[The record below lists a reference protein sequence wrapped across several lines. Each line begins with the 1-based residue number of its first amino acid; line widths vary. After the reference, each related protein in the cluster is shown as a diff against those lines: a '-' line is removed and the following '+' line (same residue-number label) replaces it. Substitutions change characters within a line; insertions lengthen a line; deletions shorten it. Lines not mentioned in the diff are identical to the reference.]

1 MAAIMSVSSLPKN
14 EIPQFSIPHIDKA
27 AHAAEYLILGI
38 LAIRAMLGSSF
49 SANITAITVC
59 VIIFASAYAVLD
71 EWHQQFVPG
80 RETDLVDFIA
90 DFAGI
95 NIGVFLYKNNFFMKG
110 LNRKRV

>member
-1 MAAIMSVSSLPKN
+1 MNTKHADFIRLWCPVIVWMAAIMSVSSLPKN

-59 VIIFASAYAVLD
+59 VIIFA
-71 EWHQQFVPG
+71 
-80 RETDLVDFIA
+80 
-90 DFAGI
+90 
-95 NIGVFLYKNNFFMKG
+95 
-110 LNRKRV
+110 